1 MIDRKSFYR
10 SFREKLKI
18 KGRRHDYLA
27 QLYFTHSTKNS
38 FGTPNKCQ
46 IRRIY
51 TSMTPGK
58 AGGYGVEDGFRAP
71 QVPVPEHFGSDTK

>member
-1 MIDRKSFYR
+1 MIYRIAFYQSFGK
-10 SFREKLKI
+10 KLKI

-46 IRRIY
+46 IRRNLSRSI
-51 TSMTPGK
+51 T
-58 AGGYGVEDGFRAP
+58 
-71 QVPVPEHFGSDTK
+71 GSIHR